1 MKTAKNLMILSF
13 ALLAASLSGL
23 AQPQN
28 APAKA
33 SLRMVHGRTLVSAE
47 LPAAELTFGPDFRYV
62 GGQIVNLYGNAD
74 AEQHLFVHANS
85 DGLVQR
91 FYWVQFEHFLPTNT
105 HTYNYPADHTV
116 DLGGL
121 GFTYDIKS
129 WPDYAALQIEDPASD
144 GATLARM
151 LSQQHLAFPKAA
163 VRVRMFY
170 LPTPDH
176 RTELMIIYGQALPET
191 SDIPARKD
199 GVDLS
204 KESPAAAERVLEQMK
219 HDLVIRITIQAGAK

>member
-1 MKTAKNLMILSF
+1 MKTANIATMLSL
-13 ALLAASLSGL
+13 ALLAAPLSCL

-28 APAKA
+28 AAANA
-33 SLRMVHGRTLVSAE
+33 SLRKVHGRTLVSAD

-62 GGQIVNLYGNAD
+62 GGQTVNLYGNAD
-74 AEQHLFVHANS
+74 AEQHLFVHANL
-85 DGLVQR
+85 DGVVQR

-105 HTYNYPADHTV
+105 HTYNYPADQTV

-144 GATLARM
+144 GAALARM
-151 LSQQHLAFPKAA
+151 LSQQHLTFPKAA

-170 LPTPDH
+170 LPTPDQ
-176 RTELMIIYGQALPET
+176 RAELMIIYGQALPEN
-191 SDIPARKD
+191 SDIPLRKD

-204 KESPAAAERVLEQMK
+204 KESPIAAERVMGQMK
-219 HDLVIRITIQAGAK
+219 QDLTIRTTTQSRAK